1 MADKDCKR
9 LEMDSIEDYFVI
21 GEQLGKGG
29 FGSVFRATP
38 TERARAEIPDLPAEG
53 DVAIKS
59 IVAGTRTKEGIINE
73 IMVLRALEPPRYT
86 KYYGCFQGFRWPAG
100 RVRTHF
106 IDRRVYLVTD
116 LIPGQDLYQLL
127 KSDNEL
133 TEEQQATILSQ
144 IAEAILYLHAVGI
157 AHMDIKPGNIMVDL
171 DTDDGIPSITVIDFN
186 MTCILDKMKGSCSGR
201 GGTPRYMD
209 PKVKGYDKES
219 LKRVDWWAFG
229 LIAVELY
236 GSIEVIPEL
245 YRDLIIAM
253 TDPELPQSDRPDAET
268 VAAIFGLDGLD

>member
-1 MADKDCKR
+1 MASKDCKR

-21 GEQLGKGG
+21 GDQLGKGG

-59 IVAGTRTKEGIINE
+59 IVASTRTTQGIINE

-86 KYYGCFQGFRWPAG
+86 KYYGCFQGFRWPDG
-100 RVRTHF
+100 GVRTHF
-106 IDRRVYLVTD
+106 IDRRVYLVTN
-116 LIPGQDLYQLL
+116 LIPGETLYQLL
-127 KSDNEL
+127 KSDIEL
-133 TEEQQATILSQ
+133 TDGQRGIILSQ
-144 IAEAILYLHAVGI
+144 IAEAILSLHTAGI
-157 AHMDIKPGNIMVDL
+157 AHLDIKPGNVMVNL
-171 DTDDGIPSITVIDFN
+171 DTDDNIPDVTVIDFD
-186 MTCILDKMKGSCSGR
+186 MTCILDKMKGSCSGL

-236 GSIEVIPEL
+236 GSIEAIPEL

-253 TDPELPQSDRPDAET
+253 TDPELPQSDRPDADT
-268 VAAIFGLDGLD
+268 VAAVFGLD